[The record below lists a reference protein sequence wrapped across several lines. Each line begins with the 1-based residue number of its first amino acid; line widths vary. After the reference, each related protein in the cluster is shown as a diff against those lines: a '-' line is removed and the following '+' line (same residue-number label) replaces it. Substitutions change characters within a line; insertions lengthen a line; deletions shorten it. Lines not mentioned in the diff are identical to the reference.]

1 MFVGDSAAAFFAPK
15 VAVNMVANNGGDFIK
30 AFYVAIAVALVGLVT
45 NFVYI
50 QMKKRTINQHKTEEL
65 I

>member
-1 MFVGDSAAAFFAPK
+1 MFVGYSAAAFFASK
-15 VAVNMVANNGGDFIK
+15 VAVNM
-30 AFYVAIAVALVGLVT
+30 VALVGLVT

>member
-1 MFVGDSAAAFFAPK
+1 VFVGYSAA
-15 VAVNMVANNGGDFIK
+15 